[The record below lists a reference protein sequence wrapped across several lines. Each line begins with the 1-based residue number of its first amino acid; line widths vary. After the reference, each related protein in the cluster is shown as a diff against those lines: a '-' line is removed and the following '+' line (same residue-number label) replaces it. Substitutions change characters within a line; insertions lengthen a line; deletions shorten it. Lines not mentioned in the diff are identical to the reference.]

1 MIPSRLPALGLAL
14 SLLSVAPLSG
24 CASVPKAAPALDV
37 EAKSF
42 TPSPGKARLYVVRPS
57 SMVGSAVA
65 LHVVVDGRELGST
78 SRGTYLMTEVEPGEH
93 TIGSK
98 TMENSDQEKVAADAG
113 HSYFFVIKPKMGFIS
128 ARVGMTAVSEDEGR
142 KEVEKATRAE
152 SAF

>member
-1 MIPSRLPALGLAL
+1 MRPSRLPALGLAL
-14 SLLSVAPLSG
+14 SLLSVGPLSG

-78 SRGTYLMTEVEPGEH
+78 SRGTYLMTEVEPGDP
-93 TIGSK
+93 TGICKMDGSRK
-98 TMENSDQEKVAADAG
+98 CIYPEKCVAGNVASTPG
-113 HSYFFVIKPKMGFIS
+113 ITSPEGL
-128 ARVGMTAVSEDEGR
+128 VGYDGVC
-142 KEVEKATRAE
+142 VP
-152 SAF
+152 